1 MILDATDTTFRVHG
15 LVQTVERVRAEQKG
29 RDDGAR
35 DRALVRLAA
44 IFPDAFNDPSAWPL
58 CRQLLPH
65 QRALT
70 ARLGPD
76 HENAELPRLLNTAG
90 NFLQDSGDAAGAL
103 PLYRR
108 ALESSERL
116 LGPEHP
122 ATLTTRNNIAF
133 CTAERGD
140 ARTALRLF
148 EALLPDQERV
158 LGSDHPNTLTIRK
171 WIDDLSGG

>member
-1 MILDATDTTFRVHG
+1 MHG

-133 CTAERGD
+133 WTAERGD
-140 ARTALRLF
+140 VWVC
-148 EALLPDQERV
+148 ALLLRRAVPRPGARAWSRPPGHAYDQEM
-158 LGSDHPNTLTIRK
+158 D
-171 WIDDLSGG
+171 